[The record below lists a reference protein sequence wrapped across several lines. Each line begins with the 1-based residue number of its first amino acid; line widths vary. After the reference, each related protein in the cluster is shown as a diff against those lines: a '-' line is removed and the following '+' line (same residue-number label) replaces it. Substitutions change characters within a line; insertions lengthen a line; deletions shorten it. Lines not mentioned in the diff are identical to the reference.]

1 MRKGPLPI
9 LFVFVVVDLLGFSL
23 ILPLLPYYAKAFSAS
38 PLIIGLLGTSNA
50 LAQVLAAPL
59 IGRFSDR
66 FGRRPLLLLGTFAG
80 FACFLML
87 GLARSLTMIFA
98 SRIINGLLG
107 GNQALAQAYITDVTD
122 EKDRARN
129 LGVLG
134 AAFGVGFI
142 IGPALGGFLSSFGN
156 SVPAFAAAGLSLVNF
171 LWIAV
176 ALPESL
182 TAERRR
188 AAAGGRQPPITAR
201 AMVAAMRRPR
211 VGPLLTT
218 IFVYSLAFGVF
229 TATFALYALRQL
241 GLSAQF
247 TGYILAYVGVILVLV
262 QALAVGPLTARF
274 SEARI
279 IVMAL
284 PIVGFTLLA
293 WGFVPNVP
301 LLLVV
306 FAPMSAAAGILGTV
320 INSALTKSVSRDEI
334 GGTLGISTSLQS
346 LTQVISPVL
355 GGFLLGQLGAWSLGL
370 LGALMMAGL
379 TWFAFKQVL
388 PSERAAGSSGW
399 AAART
404 EPTRTPE

>member
-1 MRKGPLPI
+1 MRKSPLPI

-38 PLIIGLLGTSNA
+38 PVVIGLLGTANA
-50 LAQVLAAPL
+50 LAQVIAAPL

-66 FGRRPLLLLGTFAG
+66 FGRRPLLLMGTFAG

-87 GLARSLTMIFA
+87 GLAKSLTVIFA

-107 GNQALAQAYITDVTD
+107 GNQALAQAYITDVTH
-122 EKDRARN
+122 ERDRARN

-182 TAERRR
+182 PTNRRGTGGSG
-188 AAAGGRQPPITAR
+188 AAGAGRQPPITAR

-229 TATFALYALRQL
+229 TASFSLYAMRKL

-262 QALAVGPLTARF
+262 QAVAVGPLTARL

-279 IVMAL
+279 IVIAL
-284 PIVGFTLLA
+284 PVVGLTLLA

-301 LLLVV
+301 LRLVV

-320 INSALTKSVSRDEI
+320 INSALTKSVSRDEV

-355 GGFLLGQLGAWSLGL
+355 GCFLLGQLGAWSLGL
-370 LGALMMAGL
+370 LAALMMAGL
-379 TWFAFKQVL
+379 TWFAWRRVL
-388 PSERAAGSSGW
+388 PSERAPAPPQAST
-399 AAART
+399 AA
-404 EPTRTPE
+404 